1 MILKNS
7 NDYYTTDQGIKS
19 GDLVMVWNG
28 PQLQQDSMVLKI
40 YNRYDPITKEHV
52 ASNMIWKS
60 VARVTEP
67 VELDAG
73 QVDPVPVPV
82 DGVVARYGDVWAKAY
97 IASGVEKTADDT
109 LAVYRVKESQGDFD
123 AKSVAVDPI
132 P

>member
-7 NDYYTTDQGIKS
+7 NDYYTTDQSIKS

-60 VARVTEP
+60 AVRVTEP
-67 VELDAG
+67 VELDPG
-73 QVDPVPVPV
+73 EVDPVPVPV
-82 DGVVARYGDVWAKAY
+82 SGSVERYGDVWARAY
-97 IASGVEKTADDT
+97 ISSGNEATADDT

-123 AKSVAVDPI
+123 AKAVAVDPI

>member
-1 MILKNS
+1 MKLKNS

-60 VARVTEP
+60 AVRVTEP
-67 VELDAG
+67 VELDPG
-73 QVDPVPVPV
+73 QVDPVPVTPDNSFYGEV
-82 DGVVARYGDVWAKAY
+82 WVKAYATAPSDNAVVADAALSDY
-97 IASGVEKTADDT
+97 KTREAN
-109 LAVYRVKESQGDFD
+109 GDF
-123 AKSVAVDPI
+123 KK
-132 P
+132 